1 MGIRLPVTIGV
12 TFASVAP
19 MLAMAGNPALGLTP
33 IVGPVIAAGLFGIL
47 IAPFI
52 GSSLRFFP
60 SVATGSIITMIG
72 ITMTGTTIVGINWIG
87 GVFDTFPRNPFY
99 HNVGLL
105 GMTGVTSPILCVAGG
120 GIVILLGLLS
130 KAAFIAA
137 SVSQSK
143 LGSAESMVF
152 GIVAATGIR
161 ILRTMD
167 HEKQRGTLI
176 IVACAIGFG
185 LTPRVAPTL
194 FRAPPEMLRTLLD
207 SGILLA
213 TIAAVALNA
222 SFNGAAAAT
231 GAPAVASDHI

>member
-1 MGIRLPVTIGV
+1 M
-12 TFASVAP
+12 
-19 MLAMAGNPALGLTP
+19 
-33 IVGPVIAAGLFGIL
+33 
-47 IAPFI
+47 
-52 GSSLRFFP
+52 
-60 SVATGSIITMIG
+60 
-72 ITMTGTTIVGINWIG
+72 
-87 GVFDTFPRNPFY
+87 FDTFPRNPFY